1 MNQTKFKVI
10 TTGIF
15 IGLGIVWSS
24 SIIASQVAP
33 DIPVSAE
40 GMLVEAAWN
49 SEATE
54 SSPELDGVIEGSVSF
69 KVDVPMSKI
78 KGHMF
83 DPGTWGKISPVVSE
97 YAAEKASEDEAYIV
111 YKIAETISP
120 TSFPSSGKLEGK
132 KVNLLVRISKRA
144 QKENAI
150 AIGWQ
155 LDPDAENGWERF
167 DGHIYAV
174 DLHTGKTMIMITTS
188 SKSGYEGIP
197 ARVRLQLAEHYLAKT
212 KDSMVA
218 WLQGLN

>member
-83 DPGTWGKISPVVSE
+83 DPGT
-97 YAAEKASEDEAYIV
+97 
-111 YKIAETISP
+111 
-120 TSFPSSGKLEGK
+120 
-132 KVNLLVRISKRA
+132 
-144 QKENAI
+144 
-150 AIGWQ
+150 
-155 LDPDAENGWERF
+155 
-167 DGHIYAV
+167 
-174 DLHTGKTMIMITTS
+174 
-188 SKSGYEGIP
+188 
-197 ARVRLQLAEHYLAKT
+197 
-212 KDSMVA
+212 
-218 WLQGLN
+218 